1 MLVVLWI
8 VVVLFVVVCA
18 GIVAG
23 QAGWLKGRK
32 PEPLGV
38 SGGRLQPASKTPNSV
53 VSQAP
58 LPGARP
64 VPASARIE
72 PLALRGDGPAT
83 IARIKAIVE
92 RMADAEIVRSD
103 ADYLYA
109 QFTTRLMKFVDD
121 TEFWFDPA
129 AQVVQVR
136 SASRLGQ
143 RDFDANRKRVEAIR
157 QRLTAAA

>member
-1 MLVVLWI
+1 MLVVMWI
-8 VVVLFVVVCA
+8 AVVLFVIACA

-23 QAGWLKGRK
+23 QAGLLKGRE
-32 PEPLGV
+32 PERLGV
-38 SGGRLQPASKTPNSV
+38 TGGRLQPASKTPNSV
-53 VSQAP
+53 VSQEP
-58 LPGARP
+58 LPGTQP

-72 PLALRGDGPAT
+72 PLALQGDGPAT
-83 IARIKAIVE
+83 IASIKTIVE
-92 RMADAEIVRSD
+92 RMDGAEVVRGD

-109 QFTTRLMKFVDD
+109 QFTSQLMKYVDD

-143 RDFDANRKRVEAIR
+143 RDFGANRKRVQAIR
-157 QRLTAAA
+157 ERLAAA